1 MFLHIEM
8 GNLDE
13 KTHKFYLVRSSCT
26 LVVIYHVSNEEGSS
40 AMWKLYYI
48 EFSDV

>member
-1 MFLHIEM
+1 M

-13 KTHKFYLVRSSCT
+13 KTYKFYLVRSSCT
-26 LVVIYHVSNEEGSS
+26 LMVIYHVSNEEGSS

-48 EFSDV
+48 KFSHV